1 MHEIVPTSVAYLL
14 ALIFGGLGV
23 YMLLRR
29 HGPNLW
35 IGVRLPWTFADRDIW
50 DKSWRLA
57 AMFLLGMGV
66 GVLISLKLFF
76 ISAAHLVIL
85 GVLYPV
91 FLYRRKYGTLRYWKD
106 QGWIDYHPV
115 ARCRV
120 CGHFEN
126 LASYADLGRER
137 CEACG
142 ADLSEPRRGVLKSW
156 PLGAKKE
163 RNFVK

>member
-1 MHEIVPTSVAYLL
+1 MHAVIPTSAAYLL
-14 ALIFGGLGV
+14 ALIFGGLGL

-29 HGPNLW
+29 HSPNLW

-50 DKSWRLA
+50 NKSWRLA
-57 AMFLLGMGV
+57 AMFLLGMGAGILV
-66 GVLISLKLFF
+66 SLKLFW
-76 ISAAHLVIL
+76 IAVAHLIIL

-115 ARCRV
+115 ARCRR
-120 CGHFEN
+120 CGHYQK
-126 LASYADLGRER
+126 LASHADLVRAA

-142 ADLSEPRRGVLKSW
+142 ANLPEPRSGLLTSW
-156 PLGAKKE
+156 PLGAKKDQ
-163 RNFVK
+163 NFVK

>member
-1 MHEIVPTSVAYLL
+1 MHEVIPTSAAYLL

-29 HGPNLW
+29 HSPNLW
-35 IGVRLPWTFADRDIW
+35 IGVRLPWTFADREIW

-57 AMFLLGMGV
+57 AMFLLGMGTGILV
-66 GVLISLKLFF
+66 SLKLFW
-76 ISAAHLVIL
+76 IMVAHLIIL
-85 GVLYPV
+85 GILYPV

-120 CGHFEN
+120 CGHYQK
-126 LASYADLGRER
+126 LASNNDLGRTA

-142 ADLSEPRRGVLKSW
+142 ANLPAPRTGFLKSW
-156 PLGAKKE
+156 LLGAKQ
-163 RNFVK
+163 NQNSVT

>member
-1 MHEIVPTSVAYLL
+1 MHEVIFTSAAYFL
-14 ALIFGGLGV
+14 ALIFGGIGV

-29 HGPNLW
+29 HSPNLW
-35 IGVRLPWTFADRDIW
+35 IGVRLPWTLADRNIW

-66 GVLISLKLFF
+66 GILVSLKLFF
-76 ISAAHLVIL
+76 IAVAHLIIL

-106 QGWIDYHPV
+106 QGRIDYRPV

-120 CGHFEN
+120 CGHYQK
-126 LASYADLGRER
+126 LASSADLGRVA

-142 ADLSEPRRGVLKSW
+142 ANLPEPRTGLLTFW
-156 PLGAKKE
+156 PLGVKKGQ
-163 RNFVK
+163 NFTK

>member
-1 MHEIVPTSVAYLL
+1 MHEIISTSAAYLL

-23 YMLLRR
+23 YMILRR

-66 GVLISLKLFF
+66 GILVSLKLFW
-76 ISAAHLVIL
+76 IMVAHLIIL

-115 ARCRV
+115 ARCRR
-120 CGHFEN
+120 CGHYQK
-126 LASYADLGRER
+126 LASYADLGRTA

-142 ADLSEPRRGVLKSW
+142 VKLPEPRTGLLTSW

-163 RNFVK
+163 QNFVK

>member
-1 MHEIVPTSVAYLL
+1 MHEVIPTSAAYLL

-35 IGVRLPWTFADRDIW
+35 IGVRLPWTFADRGIW

-57 AMFLLGMGV
+57 AMFLLGMGAGILV
-66 GVLISLKLFF
+66 SLKLFW
-76 ISAAHLVIL
+76 IAVAHLIIL

-106 QGWIDYHPV
+106 QGWIDYRPV
-115 ARCRV
+115 ARCPV
-120 CGHFEN
+120 CGHFQN
-126 LASYADLGRER
+126 LASHADLGQAV

-142 ADLSEPRRGVLKSW
+142 AGLPEPRTGLLTSW
-156 PLGAKKE
+156 PPGAKKDH
-163 RNFVK
+163 NFVK

>member
-1 MHEIVPTSVAYLL
+1 MHEAIPTSLVYLL
-14 ALIFGGLGV
+14 ASIFGGLGV

-57 AMFLLGMGV
+57 AMFLLGMGAGILV
-66 GVLISLKLFF
+66 SFKLFW
-76 ISAAHLVIL
+76 IAVAHLIIL
-85 GVLYPV
+85 GILYPV

-120 CGHFEN
+120 CGHYQK
-126 LASYADLGRER
+126 LASNNDLGRAA

-142 ADLSEPRRGVLKSW
+142 ADLPEPKTGLLKSW
-156 PLGAKKE
+156 LPGAKQNQ
-163 RNFVK
+163 NFVK

>member
-1 MHEIVPTSVAYLL
+1 MHTVIPTAASYPL
-14 ALIFGGLGV
+14 ALIFGGLGL

-66 GVLISLKLFF
+66 GILVSLKLFF
-76 ISAAHLVIL
+76 IAVAHLIIL

-106 QGWIDYHPV
+106 QGWIAYRPV
-115 ARCRV
+115 ARCPR
-120 CGHFEN
+120 CGHFQK
-126 LASYADLGRER
+126 LASHADLGRGA

-142 ADLSEPRRGVLKSW
+142 AKLPEPRTGLWGSR
-156 PLGAKKE
+156 PPGAQKG
-163 RNFVK
+163 RNFIT

>member
-1 MHEIVPTSVAYLL
+1 MHQVISTPAAYPL
-14 ALIFGGLGV
+14 ALIFGGLGL

-29 HGPNLW
+29 HRPNLW
-35 IGVRLPWTFADRDIW
+35 IGVRLPWTFADRHIW

-66 GVLISLKLFF
+66 GILVSLKLFC
-76 ISAAHLVIL
+76 IAVAHLIIL

-106 QGWIDYHPV
+106 QGWIDYRPV
-115 ARCRV
+115 ARCSR
-120 CGHFEN
+120 CGHFQK
-126 LASYADLGRER
+126 LASHADLDRGV

-142 ADLSEPRRGVLKSW
+142 VKLSEPRTGLLASR
-156 PLGAKKE
+156 PPEAKKG
-163 RNFVK
+163 

>member
-1 MHEIVPTSVAYLL
+1 MHTVIPTSAAYPL

-29 HGPNLW
+29 HRPNLW

-66 GVLISLKLFF
+66 GILVSLKLFF
-76 ISAAHLVIL
+76 IAVAHLIIL
-85 GVLYPV
+85 GILYPV
-91 FLYRRKYGTLRYWKD
+91 FLYRRKYGTLRYWKG
-106 QGWIDYHPV
+106 QGWIDYRPV
-115 ARCRV
+115 ARCPL
-120 CGHFEN
+120 CGHFQK
-126 LASYADLGRER
+126 LASHADLARGA

-142 ADLSEPRRGVLKSW
+142 AKLPEPRTGLLASW
-156 PLGAKKE
+156 PPGAKQGRTCIK
-163 RNFVK
+163 

>member
-1 MHEIVPTSVAYLL
+1 MHGDISTSAVYLL
-14 ALIFGGLGV
+14 ALIFGGLGG

-66 GVLISLKLFF
+66 GILVSWKLFG
-76 ISAAHLVIL
+76 IAVAHLIIL
-85 GVLYPV
+85 GILYPV

-106 QGWIDYHPV
+106 QGWIDYRPV
-115 ARCRV
+115 ARCAR
-120 CGHFEN
+120 CGHFQK
-126 LASYADLGRER
+126 LARQADRDQGA

-142 ADLSEPRRGVLKSW
+142 AKLPEPKTGLLTSW
-156 PLGAKKE
+156 PLGAKKG
-163 RNFVK
+163 RNFIK

>member
-1 MHEIVPTSVAYLL
+1 MHKVIPTSAAYPL
-14 ALIFGGLGV
+14 ALIFGGLGL

-29 HGPNLW
+29 HSPNLW

-66 GVLISLKLFF
+66 GILVSLKLFF
-76 ISAAHLVIL
+76 IAVAHLIIL

-106 QGWIDYHPV
+106 QGWIDYRPV
-115 ARCRV
+115 ARCPL
-120 CGHFEN
+120 CGHFQK
-126 LASYADLGRER
+126 LTSHADLGRGD

-142 ADLSEPRRGVLKSW
+142 AKLPEPKTGLPTSW
-156 PLGAKKE
+156 PLGAKKG
-163 RNFVK
+163 RNFIK

>member
-1 MHEIVPTSVAYLL
+1 MHEIIPTSVAYLL

-23 YMLLRR
+23 YMLVRR
-29 HGPNLW
+29 HSPNLW

-57 AMFLLGMGV
+57 AMFLLGMGSGILV
-66 GVLISLKLFF
+66 SLKLFW
-76 ISAAHLVIL
+76 IMVAHLIIL

-91 FLYRRKYGTLRYWKD
+91 FLYRRKYGTFRYWKD

-115 ARCRV
+115 ARCPV
-120 CGHFEN
+120 CGHYQK
-126 LASYADLGRER
+126 LASHADLGRAA

-142 ADLSEPRRGVLKSW
+142 AGLPEPQTGLLSFW
-156 PLGAKKE
+156 PLGARKDQ
-163 RNFVK
+163 NFVK

>member
-1 MHEIVPTSVAYLL
+1 MHQVIPNSAAYPL

-66 GVLISLKLFF
+66 GILVSLKLFF
-76 ISAAHLVIL
+76 IAVAHLIIL
-85 GVLYPV
+85 GILYPV
-91 FLYRRKYGTLRYWKD
+91 FLYRRKYGTLRYWKG
-106 QGWIDYHPV
+106 QGWIDYRPV
-115 ARCRV
+115 ARCRL
-120 CGHFEN
+120 CGHFQKLESAGE
-126 LASYADLGRER
+126 LAQGA

-142 ADLSEPRRGVLKSW
+142 AKLPEPKTGLLASW
-156 PLGAKKE
+156 PPEANTKL
-163 RNFVK
+163 RS

>member
-1 MHEIVPTSVAYLL
+1 MHGVVPTAAVYLL
-14 ALIFGGLGV
+14 ALIFAGLGG

-35 IGVRLPWTFADRDIW
+35 IGVRLPWTLADRDIW

-57 AMFLLGMGV
+57 AMFLLGMGAGILV
-66 GVLISLKLFF
+66 SLKLFF
-76 ISAAHLVIL
+76 IAVAHLIIL

-115 ARCRV
+115 ARCAL
-120 CGHFEN
+120 CGHFQR
-126 LASYADLGRER
+126 LAGHADLDRGA

-142 ADLSEPRRGVLKSW
+142 AKRPEPRTAPLAAW
-156 PLGAKKE
+156 PPGAKKG
-163 RNFVK
+163 RNFIK